1 MQLKSANEEILEAG
15 QMACGV
21 LTLEAGGKLVELAPL
36 LSAGLQRAE
45 IVRVRGLGDVIFAAV
60 ARLDMELLFAVAG
73 IQVTRRGGGVVGVAP
88 ERETDAMNAVCW
100 AMEDSPP
107 PTPPGDPGDILRQ
120 IFEGEVQGEKR
131 RELIEQI
138 LNRGLAEFGV
148 LRVLPENIA
157 AQPALVGTAP
167 SLLVRSQEF
176 GHARNLGRWR
186 MPWELIEERVRQ
198 NPPPARLYD
207 DVMKDLQDGWAYGMR
222 ETPRP

>member
-1 MQLKSANEEILEAG
+1 MAQPLQSSPRASAAWARPAVAVGDFI
-15 QMACGV
+15 V
-21 LTLEAGGKLVELAPL
+21 LTGET
-36 LSAGLQRAE
+36 
-45 IVRVRGLGDVIFAAV
+45 FAAML
-60 ARLDMELLFAVAG
+60 R
-73 IQVTRRGGGVVGVAP
+73 
-88 ERETDAMNAVCW
+88 
-100 AMEDSPP
+100 PP
-107 PTPPGDPGDILRQ
+107 YAW
-120 IFEGEVQGEKR
+120 